1 MPNTKNPATRRSGL
15 SSNTIL
21 TIVVVVIAAVV
32 FGGVLLF
39 NRGDAGNTGSPGAAA
54 QGENTVAA
62 DVLRKPD
69 SHTLLEAPDNKV
81 TVVEF
86 LDYQCPACAG
96 YYMNI
101 TKKLEK
107 DYAGRITF
115 VTRNFPLEMHPLAV
129 PAARAAEAAA
139 MQGKYR
145 EMYHALYANY
155 LSWARTA
162 DGSEASEDLKQA
174 QARFDDFAHR
184 IGLDLDRF
192 HRDMNSEAVQ
202 RRIERDQ
209 ADGNKA
215 GVSGTPTIFINGTQF
230 SPSGETFAD
239 IERQLREHI
248 DRELA
253 R

>member
-1 MPNTKNPATRRSGL
+1 MPNPENPVTRRSRL
-15 SSNTIL
+15 STNTVL
-21 TIVVVVIAAVV
+21 TLVVLLAAAVV

-39 NRGDAGNTGSPGAAA
+39 NGSKSDGAD
-54 QGENTVAA
+54 GTRSGGSTVAA

-69 SHTLLEAPDNKV
+69 SNTLLDKPGAEV
-81 TVVEF
+81 TIVEF

-96 YYMNI
+96 YYKKI
-101 TKKLEK
+101 TKKLEE

-115 VTRNFPLEMHPLAV
+115 VTRNFPLDMHPLAV

-139 MQGKYR
+139 LQGKYR
-145 EMYHALYANY
+145 EMYHELYDNY

-162 DGSEASEDLKQA
+162 DGSQASADLNGA
-174 QARFDDFAHR
+174 QARFDEFARR

-192 HRDMNSEAVQ
+192 HRDLNSETVTQ
-202 RRIERDQ
+202 RIERDR
-209 ADGNKA
+209 ADGRRA
-215 GVSGTPTIFINGTQF
+215 GVSGTPTIFVNGSEF

-239 IERQLREHI
+239 VEEQLREQI
-248 DRELA
+248 EQELA